1 MCFLATTISDSELG
15 TSEWAAQ
22 QPEYLHML
30 YDEFHSI
37 GTNLK
42 SGEVITFSFKGAPSE
57 VF

>member
-1 MCFLATTISDSELG
+1 MCFLVTTISDSELG

-30 YDEFHSI
+30 YAEFHSI

-42 SGEVITFSFKGAPSE
+42 SGEVITFSFKGAPS
-57 VF
+57 